1 VLGLSLIVVSSAWL
15 VIAAVLVLEVTGLRR
30 RGRHVRWQAGGL
42 LLLMSA
48 AVADAFTA
56 QRGWPPAPLRAVHMA
71 GLGVAAAGGLIFLR
85 GLRRPA
91 RDPARRPAR
100 DPARRGDADAL

>member
-1 VLGLSLIVVSSAWL
+1 VTGAALIVVGGAWL
-15 VIAAVLVLEVTGLRR
+15 VIAAVLALDITGLRR
-30 RGRHVRWQAGGL
+30 RGRHARWQAAGL

-56 QRGWPPAPLRAVHMA
+56 QRGWPPARLQAVHLA

-85 GLRRPA
+85 GLRRPV
-91 RDPARRPAR
+91 RDPDRS
-100 DPARRGDADAL
+100 G

>member
-1 VLGLSLIVVSSAWL
+1 LLGVSLIVVSSAWL
-15 VIAAVLVLEVTGLRR
+15 VIAAVLALEVTGLRR
-30 RGRHVRWQAGGL
+30 RGQPARWQSAGL

-56 QRGWPPAPLRAVHMA
+56 QRGWPPARLQGVHLA
-71 GLGVAAAGGLIFLR
+71 GLAVAAAGGLIFLR

-91 RDPARRPAR
+91 RDPDRAE
-100 DPARRGDADAL
+100 

>member
-1 VLGLSLIVVSSAWL
+1 LLGVSLIVVSSAWL
-15 VIAAVLVLEVTGLRR
+15 VIAAVLVLELTGLRR
-30 RGRHVRWQAGGL
+30 RGQPARWQGAGL

-56 QRGWPPAPLRAVHMA
+56 QRGWPPARRQAVHLA
-71 GLGVAAAGGLIFLR
+71 GLAVAAAGGLIFLR

-91 RDPARRPAR
+91 RDPDRAE
-100 DPARRGDADAL
+100 